1 MSNEKKN
8 ETVGFY
14 LTFLTQEISREMHN
28 VKNDNKYIQ

>member
-14 LTFLTQEISREMHN
+14 PTFLTQEISREMHN